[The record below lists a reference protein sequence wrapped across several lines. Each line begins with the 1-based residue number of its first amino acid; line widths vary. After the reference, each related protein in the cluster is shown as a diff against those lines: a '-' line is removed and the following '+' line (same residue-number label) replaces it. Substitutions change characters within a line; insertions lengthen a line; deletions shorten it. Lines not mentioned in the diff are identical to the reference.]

1 MRRYET
7 IVIVDPDV
15 SPEAKAPFMERCGE
29 IIDQHNGM
37 TVNVDEWGARKLAYE
52 IKKKNRG
59 HYVLFDYCGEG
70 DLVKELERFFRID
83 DRVLKYL
90 TIVLEKEVDLD
101 QVKREMEEAEA
112 KKAASEQEATES
124 AESSDEPENI
134 SQDESESAEP
144 EPEDES
150 QEEE

>member
-15 SPEAKAPFMERCGE
+15 SSEAKAPFMERCGE
-29 IIDQHNGM
+29 IIDQHNGT
-37 TVNVDEWGARKLAYE
+37 TVNVDEWGNRKLAYE

-59 HYVLFDYCGEG
+59 YYILFDYCGEG
-70 DLVKELERFFRID
+70 ELVQELERFFRID

-90 TIVLEKEVDLD
+90 TIVLEKEVDLE

-112 KKAASEQEATES
+112 KKAASEQNAAES
-124 AESSDEPENI
+124 AEKSGESEEA
-134 SQDESESAEP
+134 SEEESESAETDY
-144 EPEDES
+144 EI
-150 QEEE
+150 EEE